1 VKPRYEDA
9 AARNA
14 RLNDNIK
21 AALVMGVALIVM
33 FVTTRENGWGPIAA
47 VGAIS
52 FGVTSAVLDARRYG
66 WDWST
71 SRWTLLFYVVLGIAS
86 YAVWRVFFR

>member
-1 VKPRYEDA
+1 MKPRYEDA

-21 AALVMGVALIVM
+21 SALVTGAALIVM
-33 FVTTRENGWGPIAA
+33 FVTTRETGWGPIAA
-47 VGAIS
+47 VAAIS

-66 WDWST
+66 WDWSA
-71 SRWTLLFYVVLGIAS
+71 SRWSLVFYVVLGVAS
-86 YAVWRVFFR
+86 YVVWWMFFR